1 MTINH
6 YIPPNGINFIKV
18 GFYPNSKKISHY
30 GYFKKPIIKKGEHTI
45 GIWKI
50 KYKKIR
56 YNENN

>member
-30 GYFKKPIIKKGEHTI
+30 GYFKKPIIKKGKHI
-45 GIWKI
+45 VGIWNI
-50 KYKKIR
+50 KYKNQK
-56 YNENN
+56 